1 MMKPISQQEAAE
13 FVRLYDSLIAAGEK
27 ARCDAYGYYSK
38 YIATGDNFN
47 ADRWLDIFNDLGETL
62 VENRRKRNKYE
73 VIAGELYDVPAFLKR
88 QAD

>member
-1 MMKPISQQEAAE
+1 MSHVSQETAAE

-38 YIATGDNFN
+38 YITTGDNFN

-73 VIAGELYDVPAFLKR
+73 AIAGEFYDVPAFLKR